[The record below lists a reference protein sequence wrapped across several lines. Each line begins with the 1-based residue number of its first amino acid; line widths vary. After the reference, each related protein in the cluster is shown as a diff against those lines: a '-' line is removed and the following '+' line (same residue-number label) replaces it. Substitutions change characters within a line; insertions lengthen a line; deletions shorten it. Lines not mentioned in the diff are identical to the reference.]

1 MARPSLTRAHRA
13 LLGVVAAGA
22 CVISGIGFAGS
33 YNAVRELAM
42 EKGFGT
48 FAYAFPIGVDA
59 GIVVL
64 LALDLVLTWLRIPF
78 PLLRQT
84 AWLLT
89 GATIAF
95 NAAASWGDALGMAM
109 HAVIP
114 VLFVVVVEA
123 SRHAVGRI
131 AAITAD
137 RHMESVRLMRWV
149 LSPVPTFRLWRRMK
163 LWELRSYDE
172 TVRLEQNRLVYRA
185 QLRFRY
191 GRGWRRSAPFQALLP
206 LKLAKYGVPLDPS
219 ILDRIDGPLG
229 PAKSAAQS
237 GTAAQPVQA
246 AHAGVGQLEAGH
258 PATAYAD
265 PAEAQAQAQAAA
277 IQAAVARATGASAT
291 GTAAGAAQ
299 VAEGQEPAVPGAAVS
314 AAVAVPTLAKL
325 AAVRLRD
332 ANDPAGEE
340 TPLAPV
346 QSELN
351 VWAARVVPTN
361 AKQGGAANGARM
373 PGQTSPWF
381 KPPRDPRP
389 APQETDPVV
398 EVPLAAVAGAGT
410 GAAAAVRPTAAQPAG
425 PQHPVANG
433 PVAQGTPGPR
443 GPRPVRLEQ
452 LVPDAV
458 TETALPVTALS
469 DQPISLQTPM
479 TDAQSIARTT
489 VAAADMTKAAG
500 AEAVSDTAPETAPVT
515 EQEEQDRRP
524 AATPLDPD
532 VCFEALIGY
541 IDQYGHH
548 PQPKRFAQYLSDEFG
563 LVGSRPDG
571 SVNQAE
577 VDRIWHQ
584 LQDRYV
590 ASGRD

>member
-13 LLGVVAAGA
+13 LLGVVAVGA

-33 YNAVRELAM
+33 YNSVRDLAM
-42 EKGFGT
+42 EKGFGS

-64 LALDLVLTWLRIPF
+64 LSLDLVLTWLRIPF

-89 GATIAF
+89 AATIAF

-206 LKLAKYGVPLDPS
+206 LKLAKYGVPLDPT
-219 ILDRIDGPLG
+219 ILDRIDGPLVLQSSTVAGAEQTEQVAQGEPAGVAGQVTQGRVEGRAAALAQAG
-229 PAKSAAQS
+229 PAGPAAPAPVPAPAPASASASAAEQQS
-237 GTAAQPVQA
+237 
-246 AHAGVGQLEAGH
+246 
-258 PATAYAD
+258 
-265 PAEAQAQAQAAA
+265 
-277 IQAAVARATGASAT
+277 
-291 GTAAGAAQ
+291 
-299 VAEGQEPAVPGAAVS
+299 AVPPVS

-332 ANDPAGEE
+332 QQDPEAAQA
-340 TPLAPV
+340 APV
-346 QSELN
+346 QDPSGTLN
-351 VWAARVVPTN
+351 VWTARPVRSHVAQPDQVHTARV
-361 AKQGGAANGARM
+361 
-373 PGQTSPWF
+373 PGQASPWF
-381 KPPRDPRP
+381 KAPRPDGEEEPARPQSGYQPPR
-389 APQETDPVV
+389 AETYA
-398 EVPLAAVAGAGT
+398 EQSGAGH
-410 GAAAAVRPTAAQPAG
+410 PAG
-425 PQHPVANG
+425 F
-433 PVAQGTPGPR
+433 
-443 GPRPVRLEQ
+443 
-452 LVPDAV
+452 
-458 TETALPVTALS
+458 
-469 DQPISLQTPM
+469 
-479 TDAQSIARTT
+479 
-489 VAAADMTKAAG
+489 AG
-500 AEAVSDTAPETAPVT
+500 
-515 EQEEQDRRP
+515 RP
-524 AATPLDPD
+524 AAGPDFAVEYPEDAFAAEYPADGFPAEAYQDAGQPSPRQDRAAANGRGPAPRPEPRGQQAEPVLRRPMRLDAGLESDALPFEAVEEAPARRAFVGAEPLDAD
-532 VCFEALIGY
+532 ECFEALVSY
-541 IDQYGHH
+541 MEENQRH
-548 PQPKRFAQYLSDEFG
+548 PDERRFAEYLSQRG
-563 LVGSRPDG
+563 VPGSRPGGGVTVKD
-571 SVNQAE
+571 VE
-577 VDRIWHQ
+577 KIWTD
-584 LQDRYV
+584 LQERYME
-590 ASGRD
+590 SGRGE

>member
-33 YNAVRELAM
+33 YNAVRELAL

-219 ILDRIDGPLG
+219 ILDRIDGPLDS
-229 PAKSAAQS
+229 AKAAVQA
-237 GTAAQPVQA
+237 GAVAQPVPA
-246 AHAGVGQLEAGH
+246 APTGAGQLESGQ
-258 PATAYAD
+258 PAA
-265 PAEAQAQAQAAA
+265 AQAASAQAAA
-277 IQAAVARATGASAT
+277 VQAAAVQAEAARAAGTSAAGTSATGAPVA
-291 GTAAGAAQ
+291 AAQ
-299 VAEGQEPAVPGAAVS
+299 VVAEQAPTVPGAPVS

-332 ANDPAGEE
+332 ANDPSAEE
-340 TPLAPV
+340 AAPAPV

-361 AKQGGAANGARM
+361 AQPGGTANTARM
-373 PGQTSPWF
+373 PGQASPWF

-398 EVPLAAVAGAGT
+398 QVPLAAVAGVGAVATEAGQ
-410 GAAAAVRPTAAQPAG
+410 PMAAQAAGSQPTGSQPAM
-425 PQHPVANG
+425 PQ
-433 PVAQGTPGPR
+433 GPR

-452 LVPDAV
+452 LVPEA
-458 TETALPVTALS
+458 
-469 DQPISLQTPM
+469 
-479 TDAQSIARTT
+479 
-489 VAAADMTKAAG
+489 AAG
-500 AEAVSDTAPETAPVT
+500 AEPSVHPTAPQVPMADGQSVGIGGGPVAESVAEAPTEAGAVMAPAV

-524 AATPLDPD
+524 AASPLDPD

-541 IDQYGHH
+541 IDQYGHQ
-548 PQPKRFAQYLSDEFG
+548 PQPKRFAQYLSAEYG
-563 LVGSRPDG
+563 VVGSRPDG
-571 SVNQAE
+571 SVNLTE
-577 VDRIWHQ
+577 VDQIWEQ
-584 LQDRYV
+584 LQERYI

>member
-13 LLGVVAAGA
+13 LLGVVAVGA

-33 YNAVRELAM
+33 YNSVRDLAL
-42 EKGFGT
+42 EKGFGA

-64 LALDLVLTWLRIPF
+64 LSLDLVLTWLRIPF

-89 GATIAF
+89 LATIAF

-206 LKLAKYGVPLDPS
+206 LKLAKYGVPLDPTV
-219 ILDRIDGPLG
+219 LDRIDGPLQVPG
-229 PAKSAAQS
+229 GAAVEAGESVQPERTAPVAGEVTPGQPAALAAPVAAQ
-237 GTAAQPVQA
+237 GPVPGQA
-246 AHAGVGQLEAGH
+246 PV
-258 PATAYAD
+258 P
-265 PAEAQAQAQAAA
+265 AQAAP
-277 IQAAVARATGASAT
+277 G
-291 GTAAGAAQ
+291 
-299 VAEGQEPAVPGAAVS
+299 GQPKQSQQPAVPPVS

-332 ANDPAGEE
+332 QQDPAAAQA
-340 TPLAPV
+340 APV
-346 QSELN
+346 VDPSSEVN
-351 VWAARVVPTN
+351 VWTARPVRSHVAEPDQVHTARV
-361 AKQGGAANGARM
+361 
-373 PGQTSPWF
+373 PGQASPWF
-381 KPPRDPRP
+381 KAPRPQDAATQERPQSGYQPTDGYPEQAYPDQGYDEQGYEEHGYQEQGHPAGGGYPEGYRPAGAEQQRVAANGRGPVRPQGAQPRP
-389 APQETDPVV
+389 AEPSGRQAAPGQEAEPIRLGGR
-398 EVPLAAVAGAGT
+398 PL
-410 GAAAAVRPTAAQPAG
+410 
-425 PQHPVANG
+425 
-433 PVAQGTPGPR
+433 
-443 GPRPVRLEQ
+443 RL
-452 LVPDAV
+452 DAMMEA
-458 TETALPVTALS
+458 ETLPF
-469 DQPISLQTPM
+469 DE
-479 TDAQSIARTT
+479 
-489 VAAADMTKAAG
+489 G
-500 AEAVSDTAPETAPVT
+500 AEETPA
-515 EQEEQDRRP
+515 RRP
-524 AATPLDPD
+524 FAGGVEPLNPD
-532 VCFEALIGY
+532 ECFDALVSY
-541 IDQYGHH
+541 METNQH
-548 PQPKRFAQYLSDEFG
+548 QPDERRFAEYLSQRG
-563 LVGSRPDG
+563 VPGSRPDG
-571 SVNQAE
+571 GVSVKDVE
-577 VDRIWHQ
+577 KVWRD
-584 LQDRYV
+584 LQERYIL
-590 ASGRD
+590 SGRE